1 MKKNLLT
8 ATITNLFFIGIQAQ
22 AVAVEV
28 GQPGA
33 VNTRQ
38 PGLTDKQRQPAAAD
52 TRQQPGV
59 VDKSRVMDLFQNQE
73 YSEAID
79 YLSPALQ
86 ADSGN
91 VSVLGWAGYAY
102 YMSDRTREAGN
113 CFRRAVAVD
122 SNNISALHYLVL
134 LELGE
139 TGGGDALGYARRLL
153 TLQPR
158 RAMWWRTVGDC
169 WRRKNKPDSA
179 LVYLDSAYSLMPGD
193 MKTVAGLADVLIDKK
208 LNARADTILDYAL
221 ISDSLNVALLKL
233 RLRSAY
239 QAQDYAGVL
248 LPGERLVR
256 LEDPSVVSLTWLAL
270 SYYDLQKYG
279 DCIRICDHMLGMGLE
294 LESVYYYEARAYAK
308 LKEYPRSNELLT
320 IALAKA
326 ISATAEWY
334 FDARGDNYEAL
345 KDYKKA
351 LANNDSAYY
360 LFKDP
365 ITLYNCGRLC
375 EMGLHDMNMARQ
387 YYRRYLAL
395 AQPKSEQE
403 KKAYAYVRK
412 RWGKVLPL
420 HSPITK

>member
-8 ATITNLFFIGIQAQ
+8 AAIANLFFIGVWAQ
-22 AVAVEV
+22 TVAVEV
-28 GQPGA
+28 GQPRSAIGQSSVSA
-33 VNTRQ
+33 N
-38 PGLTDKQRQPAAAD
+38 A
-52 TRQQPGV
+52 QQPGV
-59 VDKSRVMDLFQNQE
+59 IDKSRVMDLFQNQE
-73 YSEAID
+73 FSEAIE

-86 ADSGN
+86 TDSAN
-91 VSVLGWAGYAY
+91 VMILGWAGYAY
-102 YMSDRTREAGN
+102 YMSDKTREAGN

-122 SNNISALHYLVL
+122 SNNVSALHYLVL

-139 TGGGDALGYARRLL
+139 AGGGDALGYARRLL
-153 TLQPR
+153 SLQPQ

-179 LVYLDSAYSLMPGD
+179 LVYLDSAYLLMPGD
-193 MKTVAGLADVLIDKK
+193 MKTVAGLADVLVDKK
-208 LNARADTILDYAL
+208 IYARADTILDYAL
-221 ISDSLNVALLKL
+221 ISDSLNVSLLKL

-239 QAQDYAGVL
+239 QAQDYAAVL
-248 LPGERLVR
+248 VPGERLVR

-308 LKEYPRSNELLT
+308 LKEYPKSNELLT
-320 IALAKA
+320 IALSKA
-326 ISATAEWY
+326 LSATAEWY
-334 FDARGDNYEAL
+334 YDARGDNYEAL

-351 LANNDSAYY
+351 LANCDTGYY

-375 EMGLHDMNMARQ
+375 ETGLHDMNMARQ
-387 YYRRYLAL
+387 YYRRYLAV

-403 KKAYAYVRK
+403 KKAYAYVRR
-412 RWGKVLPL
+412 RWGRQSATATGTSGAAAIKVG
-420 HSPITK
+420 K

>member
-8 ATITNLFFIGIQAQ
+8 AAVANLFFIGVWAQ
-22 AVAVEV
+22 TVAVEV
-28 GQPGA
+28 GQPGTA
-33 VNTRQ
+33 SERQ
-38 PGLTDKQRQPAAAD
+38 SGAANG
-52 TRQQPGV
+52 RQPGV
-59 VDKSRVMDLFQNQE
+59 VDKARVMDFFQNQE
-73 YSEAID
+73 FAEAID
-79 YLSPALQ
+79 YLAPALR

-91 VSVLGWAGYAY
+91 VSLLGWAGYAY
-102 YMSDRTREAGN
+102 YMSDKTQEAGN
-113 CFRRAVAVD
+113 CFRKVVAVD

-139 TGGGDALGYARRLL
+139 AGGGEALRYAQHLL
-153 TLQPR
+153 VLQPG
-158 RAMWWRTVGDC
+158 RAIWWRTVGDC

-221 ISDSLNVALLKL
+221 ISDSLNVTLLKL

-279 DCIRICDHMLGMGLE
+279 DCIRICDHMLDMGLE
-294 LESVYYYEARAYAK
+294 LESVYYYQARAYAK

-320 IALAKA
+320 IALSKA
-326 ISATAEWY
+326 ISGTAEWY
-334 FDARGDNYEAL
+334 YDARGDNYEAL

-351 LANNDSAYY
+351 LANCDTGYY

-365 ITLYNCGRLC
+365 IALYNCGRIC
-375 EMGLHDMNMARQ
+375 ETGLHDMNKARL
-387 YYRRYLAL
+387 YYRRYLAV

-403 KKAYAYVRK
+403 KKAYAYVRR
-412 RWGKVLPL
+412 RWGRAKP
-420 HSPITK
+420 

>member
-1 MKKNLLT
+1 MKKKLLT
-8 ATITNLFFIGIQAQ
+8 AAVVNLFFIGVRAQ
-22 AVAVEV
+22 TVSMEV
-28 GQPGA
+28 GQPG
-33 VNTRQ
+33 VI
-38 PGLTDKQRQPAAAD
+38 
-52 TRQQPGV
+52 
-59 VDKSRVMDLFQNQE
+59 DKSRVMDFFQNQE
-73 YSEAID
+73 FAEAID

-86 ADSGN
+86 ADPGN
-91 VSVLGWAGYAY
+91 IAVLGWTGYAY
-102 YMSDRTREAGN
+102 YMSDKTREAGN
-113 CFRRAVAVD
+113 CFRRVVAVD

-139 TGGGDALGYARRLL
+139 TDGGEALGYARRLL
-153 TLQPR
+153 TLQPG
-158 RAMWWRTVGDC
+158 RALWWRTVGDC

-179 LVYLDSAYSLMPGD
+179 LVCLDSAYSLMPGD

-208 LNARADTILDYAL
+208 IYARADTILDNAL
-221 ISDSLNVALLKL
+221 ISDSLNVSLLKL

-239 QAQDYAGVL
+239 QAQDYAAVL

-320 IALAKA
+320 IALSKA

-334 FDARGDNYEAL
+334 YDARGDNHEAM
-345 KDYKKA
+345 KDYRKA

-365 ITLYNCGRLC
+365 ITLYNCGRIC
-375 EMGLHDMNMARQ
+375 EAELHDMNMARQ
-387 YYRRYLAL
+387 YYRRYLAV

-403 KKAYAYVRK
+403 KKAYAYVRR
-412 RWGKVLPL
+412 RWRKAGAAAAGAGGAAHK
-420 HSPITK
+420 